1 MDSIK
6 VVHFQNS
13 GMKHNWEVY
22 RGEYLL
28 GYVHCDGDGN
38 DFGGSLHLDKFDDE
52 TWDKVQELCH
62 SDLADYY
69 LIDRMETI
77 GY

>member
-1 MDSIK
+1 MDNIR
-6 VVHFQNS
+6 VVLFQNG

-22 RGEYLL
+22 RGEYRL

-38 DFGGSLHLDKFDDE
+38 DFGGSLQLDKFDDD
-52 TWDKVQELCH
+52 TWNQVESLCL
-62 SDLADYY
+62 SDLADIY
-69 LIDRMETI
+69 LIDRMEEM